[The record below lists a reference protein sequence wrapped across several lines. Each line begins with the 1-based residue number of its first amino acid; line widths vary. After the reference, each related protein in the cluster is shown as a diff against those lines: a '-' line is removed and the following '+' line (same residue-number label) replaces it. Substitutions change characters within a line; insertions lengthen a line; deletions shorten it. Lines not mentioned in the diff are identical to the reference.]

1 MKAKRLSF
9 RTLAK
14 LSFRGFFDRPV
25 RLVFTVFLS
34 LVSFVLMGTSV
45 TLARYTP
52 EKAMIETYA
61 SEVQSFRLTPMA
73 QKPSRAE
80 ADALLP
86 LAFGAVTSGAFLD
99 ASALV
104 PDDGLLDRAIS
115 FQRETGLH
123 VQSAVNAAA
132 YLPPKVREALSL
144 SWCAGGM
151 PQKEGEAAL
160 SSCAANAYLAAGS
173 AKGYAEVVGRKLNY
187 TLPDGT
193 QREAV
198 IVGVYDTSDCSMGG
212 DVFTACTQDTGNW
225 KGALLLPEN
234 VFWEIA
240 EDAGGADALWYAGD
254 GSRTTGEVLL
264 AFLNTHGEYS
274 SGVFDVVAVYHE
286 KIGMV
291 QTWCVS
297 LGAALTAF
305 SALLLYQLIS
315 VLLDDNLEMLGVLRM
330 LGARGSVC
338 VQIAMTGSIA
348 LGLFAGVLGAALS
361 LAGNVLVNVIFRTV
375 LRVPIAVAGF
385 DLVAFLSVIALGL
398 AVGALAAVVPSV
410 RLARRSPI
418 QMQPQKRA

>member
-14 LSFRGFFDRPV
+14 LCFRGFFDRPV
-25 RLVFTVFLS
+25 RLVLTVLTALLS
-34 LVSFVLMGTSV
+34 LVTMGV
-45 TLARYTP
+45 AMTLARDTP

-61 SEVQSFRLTPMA
+61 SEVQSFRLTPVE

-86 LAFGAVTSGAFLD
+86 LAYGAVTSGAFLD

-104 PDDGLLDRAIS
+104 PEDGLLDRAIA

-132 YLPPKVREALSL
+132 YLPPEVQEALSL

-160 SSCAANAYLAAGS
+160 SSCAANACLAAGS
-173 AKGYAEVVGRKLNY
+173 MKSYADAVGRKLSY

-198 IVGVYDTSDCSMGG
+198 IVGVYDTSDCGMGG

-225 KGALLLPEN
+225 KGALLLSEDE
-234 VFWEIA
+234 FWEIA

-264 AFLNTHGEYS
+264 AFLNAHGEYS
-274 SGVFDVVAVYHE
+274 SNVFDVVAVYHE

-291 QTWCVS
+291 RTWCGS

-315 VLLDDNLEMLGVLRM
+315 VLLDDHLEMLGVLRM

-348 LGLFAGVLGAALS
+348 LGLFAGVLGAVLS
-361 LAGNVLVNVIFRTV
+361 LVGNVLINAIFRTV
-375 LRVPIAVAGF
+375 LCVPIAVAGF
-385 DLVAFLSVIALGL
+385 DLAAFFSVIALGS

>member
-1 MKAKRLSF
+1 MKARRLSF
-9 RTLAK
+9 RTLAR
-14 LSFRGFFDRPV
+14 LSFRGFFEHPV
-25 RLVFTVFLS
+25 RLVFTVLLS
-34 LVSFVLMGTSV
+34 LISFVLTGTSV

-52 EKAMIETYA
+52 EKAMVETYA
-61 SEVQSFRLTPMA
+61 AEVQSFRLSPVE

-86 LAFGAVTSGAFLD
+86 LAYGAVMGGAFLD

-104 PDDGLLDRAIS
+104 PDDGFLDGAIA
-115 FQRETGLH
+115 FQQETGLH
-123 VQSAVNAAA
+123 VASAVNAAA
-132 YLPPKVREALSL
+132 CLPPEAEEALPL
-144 SWCAGGM
+144 SWCAGRM

-160 SSCAANAYLAAGS
+160 SSCAANACLAAGS
-173 AKGYAEVVGRKLNY
+173 VKSYAEVVGRMLNY

-198 IVGVYDTSDCSMGG
+198 IVGVYDTSDCGMGG
-212 DVFTACTQDTGNW
+212 DVFTTCTQDTGDW
-225 KGALLLPEN
+225 KGALLLSEDE
-234 VFWEIA
+234 FWQIA
-240 EDAGGADALWYAGD
+240 EGAGGADALWYAGD

-264 AFLNTHGEYS
+264 AFLNTHWEYS
-274 SGVFDVVAVYHE
+274 SNVFDVVAVYHE
-286 KIGMV
+286 KIEMV
-291 QTWCVS
+291 RTWCVA

-338 VQIAMTGSIA
+338 VQIAMLSSIT
-348 LGLFAGVLGAALS
+348 LGLFAGILGAVLS
-361 LAGNVLVNVIFRTV
+361 LAGNVLINALFQSI

-385 DLVAFLSVIALGL
+385 DLVSFLSVIALGF

-410 RLARRSPI
+410 RLARRPPI

>member
-1 MKAKRLSF
+1 M
-9 RTLAK
+9 
-14 LSFRGFFDRPV
+14 
-25 RLVFTVFLS
+25 
-34 LVSFVLMGTSV
+34 
-45 TLARYTP
+45 
-52 EKAMIETYA
+52 
-61 SEVQSFRLTPMA
+61 
-73 QKPSRAE
+73 
-80 ADALLP
+80 
-86 LAFGAVTSGAFLD
+86 
-99 ASALV
+99 
-104 PDDGLLDRAIS
+104 
-115 FQRETGLH
+115 
-123 VQSAVNAAA
+123 NAAA
-132 YLPPKVREALSL
+132 YLPPEVREALSL

-173 AKGYAEVVGRKLNY
+173 AKEYAEAVGRKLNY

-198 IVGVYDTSDCSMGG
+198 IVGVYDTSDCSMDG

-361 LAGNVLVNVIFRTV
+361 LARNVLVNTIFRTV

>member
-14 LSFRGFFDRPV
+14 LSFCGFFDRPV
-25 RLVFTVFLS
+25 RLAFTVFLS

-61 SEVQSFRLTPMA
+61 SEVQSFRLTPMG

-86 LAFGAVTSGAFLD
+86 LAYGAVTGGAFLD

-123 VQSAVNAAA
+123 VQSAVNVAA
-132 YLPPKVREALSL
+132 YLPPEVEEALSL
-144 SWCAGGM
+144 SWCAGRM

-173 AKGYAEVVGRKLNY
+173 AKGYAEVVGRRLSY

-198 IVGVYDTSDCSMGG
+198 IVGVYDTSDCGMGG
-212 DVFTACTQDTGNW
+212 DVFTSCTQDTGAW
-225 KGALLLPEN
+225 KGALFLSEDE
-234 VFWEIA
+234 FWEIA
-240 EDAGGADALWYAGD
+240 EGAGGADALWYAGD
-254 GSRTTGEVLL
+254 GSRATGEVIL
-264 AFLNTHGEYS
+264 AFLNTHWEYS
-274 SGVFDVVAVYHE
+274 SSVFDVVAVYHE

-361 LAGNVLVNVIFRTV
+361 LAGNVLINAIFRTV

-385 DLVAFLSVIALGL
+385 DLIAFLSVIALGL

>member
-25 RLVFTVFLS
+25 RLVLTVLTALLS
-34 LVSFVLMGTSV
+34 LVTMGV
-45 TLARYTP
+45 AITLARYTP

-61 SEVQSFRLTPMA
+61 SEVQSFRLTPVE

-86 LAFGAVTSGAFLD
+86 LPCGAVTSGAFLD
-99 ASALV
+99 AAALV
-104 PDDGLLDRAIS
+104 PEDGLLDRAIA

-132 YLPPKVREALSL
+132 YLPPEVQEALSL

-160 SSCAANAYLAAGS
+160 SSCAANACLAAGS
-173 AKGYAEVVGRKLNY
+173 MKSYADAVGRKLSY

-198 IVGVYDTSDCSMGG
+198 IVGVYDTSDCGMGG

-225 KGALLLPEN
+225 KGALLLSED
-234 VFWEIA
+234 VFWQIA
-240 EDAGGADALWYAGD
+240 EDAGGADALWYACD

-264 AFLNTHGEYS
+264 AFLNAHGEYS
-274 SGVFDVVAVYHE
+274 SNVFDVVAVYHE

-291 QTWCVS
+291 RTWCGS

-315 VLLDDNLEMLGVLRM
+315 VLLDDHLEMLGVLRM

-348 LGLFAGVLGAALS
+348 LGLFAGVLGAVTS
-361 LAGNVLVNVIFRTV
+361 LVGNVLINAIFRTV
-375 LRVPIAVAGF
+375 LCVPIAVAGF
-385 DLVAFLSVIALGL
+385 DLAAFFSVIALGS

>member
-1 MKAKRLSF
+1 MKARRRSF

-34 LVSFVLMGTSV
+34 LISFVLMGTSV

-86 LAFGAVTSGAFLD
+86 LAFGAVIGGAFLD

-104 PDDGLLDRAIS
+104 PEDGLLDRAIA

-132 YLPPKVREALSL
+132 YLPPEVREAL

-151 PQKEGEAAL
+151 PQREGEAAL

-173 AKGYAEVVGRKLNY
+173 AKEYAEVAGRKLNY

-385 DLVAFLSVIALGL
+385 DLVAFLSVIALGF